1 MKGERNML
9 PRLLENMTPQE
20 RGEVET
26 FAAFVIARRKLQGYR
41 VLSDEIPTQELM
53 KLVMEAGS
61 FNWLDAEEENVYSI
75 RDGEEVQWPT
85 PS

>member
-1 MKGERNML
+1 ML
-9 PRLLENMTPQE
+9 PRLLENMTPRE
-20 RGEVET
+20 RSEVET
-26 FAAFVIARRKLQGYR
+26 FAAFVIARRKLQSYR

-61 FNWLDAEEENVYSI
+61 FNWLDAEEENIYSI
-75 RDGEEVQWPT
+75 RDGEEAQWPT